1 MRRRTRGWEPIA
13 RPIAWALRVDLG
25 AAAAQDGPLATRSG
39 GSSIPD
45 QGVRDAAATVE
56 RAEAVRGLV
65 ERLGGRLAHLWW
77 TTGRYDL
84 VSVTEVPD
92 DETAAAIGLAV
103 ARGGNVRTEML
114 RAFGAEEMARVL
126 AKLG

>member
-1 MRRRTRGWEPIA
+1 
-13 RPIAWALRVDLG
+13 VDPG
-25 AAAAQDGPLATRSG
+25 AATAQDGPLATRSG

-45 QGVRDAAATVE
+45 EEGPAVPTYVTLTTWTDQGVRDAAATVE
-56 RAEAVRGLV
+56 RAEQVRGLV

-77 TTGRYDL
+77 TQGRYDL
-84 VSVTEVPD
+84 VSVTEAPD